1 MATAPRSQSTS
12 QPSLSLVQADAPGI
26 GSQARWGLA
35 LSLVLMLA
43 ALLVLVAVEYALPS
57 GYNARWW
64 GINPLG
70 ARHWAKH
77 LHFTPPDALSAAHW
91 ALVFRLALLGLWL
104 GYAGLAWCA
113 RRGAAPTLRQTLLLT
128 ATISLALALYAPP
141 LLATDAYAYAAY
153 AREWVLF
160 GQNPYF
166 TLPYSFLAARQDPS
180 SLFLAWNLP
189 TVYGPVWTWLT
200 VAVVGALPP
209 ALLSGDV
216 LGMKLM
222 EAAALALCAGSAGRI
237 AEGLKPG
244 RGRLV
249 ALLVGVNPL
258 LLLEGPAAGHNDLLM
273 MALTL
278 TAAACFLER
287 KFARAGLW
295 LGLAAGVKLLPLAL
309 IPWLLLTILQTLPTW
324 RGKARAAGRLLACAA
339 LPLVVAFA
347 PFWHGWGT
355 LGALHQRAQIGH
367 STLLWAGVAYAAAT
381 VWLMRRPQPAGW
393 LTAWAAFCA
402 VLMLTGMG
410 FAFPWYIAWVWPVL
424 LLRPGRAHA
433 AASALVWPL
442 ALLWESLYATLTP
455 LRVLLGH

>member
-1 MATAPRSQSTS
+1 MATAPRSQFAPQS
-12 QPSLSLVQADAPGI
+12 SLSLAPADAPNVGA
-26 GSQARWGLA
+26 GARRGLA
-35 LSLVLMLA
+35 ASLGVMLT
-43 ALLVLVAVEYALPS
+43 ALLALVAVQYALPS
-57 GYNARWW
+57 GYNSRWW

-70 ARHWAKH
+70 VWHWAKH
-77 LHFTPPDALSAAHW
+77 LHSTPPDALSAAHW
-91 ALVFRLALLGLWL
+91 ALAFRLSLLGLWL
-104 GYAGLAWCA
+104 GYAGVAWCA
-113 RRGAAPTLRQTLLLT
+113 RRGGTPTLRQTLLLT
-128 ATISLALALYAPP
+128 AAVALALALYAPP
-141 LLATDAYAYAAY
+141 LLSTDAYAYAAY
-153 AREWVLF
+153 AREWTLF

-166 TLPYSFLAARQDPS
+166 VRPYSFLAARQDPAA
-180 SLFLAWNLP
+180 LFLAWNLP

-200 VAVVGALPP
+200 VAVVGVLPP

-216 LGMKLM
+216 LGMKLI
-222 EAAALALCAGSAGRI
+222 EAASLLLCAWSAGRI

-278 TAAACFLER
+278 TASALFLEG

-309 IPWLLLTILQTLPTW
+309 LPWLLLTIFQTLPRW
-324 RGKARAAGRLLACAA
+324 RERMRAAARVVLCAS
-339 LPLVVAFA
+339 LPLLLGFA
-347 PFWHGWGT
+347 GFWHGWGT
-355 LGALHQRAQIGH
+355 LGALHQRSSAMH
-367 STLLWAGVAYAAAT
+367 SSLLAAGLTYAALT
-381 VWLMRRPQPAGW
+381 LGLMRRPGTGAW
-393 LTAWAAFCA
+393 LTAWAVFCA
-402 VLMLTGMG
+402 VLMLTGLG
-410 FAFPWYIAWVWPVL
+410 FPFPWYIAWVWPVL

-433 AASALVWPL
+433 AASAFVWPL